1 MASGFEEDL
10 DSIQSFV
17 QEHYSPSMCWGDFK
31 PWMRWYRENKLLG
44 YIKGN
49 DGVEAMA
56 MVRFV
61 DSVQRALED
70 PYYSDPNCDICW
82 IELVIA
88 PKAENLARLIDLL
101 LTVWGDRP
109 KFAARRNHLGG
120 VIKEYPFSVLSR
132 LSYKGLTRL
141 LPASKQI

>member
-10 DSIQSFV
+10 DSIQAFV
-17 QEHYSPSMCWGDFK
+17 REHYSPSLGWGDFK
-31 PWMRWYRENKLLG
+31 DWMRWYRRNSLLG
-44 YIKGN
+44 YIKVN
-49 DGVEAMA
+49 NIVEGMA

-61 DSVQRALED
+61 DSTKRAMDEPYFND
-70 PYYSDPNCDICW
+70 PKCDICW
-82 IELVIA
+82 VELVIA
-88 PKAENLARLIDLL
+88 QKPETLARLVDLL

-120 VIKEYPFSVLSR
+120 VIKEYPFAVLSR

-141 LPASKQI
+141 LSASKQL